1 MQPVISFIRP
11 KENKGVKGNQNKQNF
26 TLLYPNTHKKG
37 SRSVRTDR
45 TFKKDLSTLPEL
57 N

>member
-26 TLLYPNTHKKG
+26 TLQDPNT
-37 SRSVRTDR
+37 RIEEQQV
-45 TFKKDLSTLPEL
+45 LQ
-57 N
+57 